1 MITEE
6 NKQKIYAA
14 FCRKVAELG
23 RTEAYQ
29 FARKAVKPW
38 AAYSTVAGIVK
49 RMEEAEK
56 DNQQ

>member
-38 AAYSTVAGIVK
+38 AAYSTVVGIVK

-56 DNQQ
+56 DNEQ